1 MALVVAYVAG
11 LLFALGLALGG
22 MTQPAKVLGFLDVAG
37 AWDPSLAFVMAGAVA
52 VHALGYRLVAR
63 RRSPLFAASF
73 ALPTRTDL
81 EPRLVGGGVL
91 FGVGWGLSGY
101 CPGPALTAASS
112 GSLPAIVVAAA
123 MLLGML
129 LFAARD
135 AARSRGA
142 AAPAPPGPLA
152 GRDAPAAR

>member
-11 LLFALGLALGG
+11 VLFAVGLALGG
-22 MTQPAKVLGFLDVAG
+22 MTQPAKVLAFLDLAG

-52 VHALGYRLVAR
+52 VHAAAYRFIVGR
-63 RRSPLFAASF
+63 RTPLFADSF

-81 EPRLVGGGVL
+81 EPRLVAGGVL
-91 FGVGWGLSGY
+91 FGVGWGLAGY
-101 CPGPALTAASS
+101 CPGPALTAAAS
-112 GSLPAIVVAAA
+112 GSFTAIVVTAA

-135 AARSRGA
+135 ARTRGA
-142 AAPAPPGPLA
+142 TATAPPGTLP
-152 GRDAPAAR
+152 GHDAPATR